1 MRLISIGAAGG
12 TLGRFVFA
20 SAVRIALTTTFSTP
34 QPTVAVQA
42 AIHTSA
48 PLPSPAAFSVD
59 PAENRGSAGAGD
71 NSALTS
77 DFVGVQPGPGWG

>member
-20 SAVRIALTTTFSTP
+20 SAVRIALTTTP